1 MTHKGNMMKNIS
13 KYAIGLGAALVV
25 GCASVP
31 PPTERIA
38 ISKVAIDNA
47 VSAGGP
53 EFAPAEMN
61 SARDKLARANVALS
75 VNDYAG
81 AKWLAEQAQAD
92 ADLAAS
98 KSRTA
103 QAQKAALAVQED
115 GRVLHE
121 ELDRKSK

>member
-1 MTHKGNMMKNIS
+1 MKNIS
-13 KYAIGLGAALVV
+13 KYAIGLSAALIV
-25 GCASVP
+25 GCANVP

-53 EFAPAEMN
+53 EFAPAEMK
-61 SARDKLARANVALS
+61 SAREKLAQANVAMAK
-75 VNDYAG
+75 NDYVN
-81 AKWLAEQAQAD
+81 AKWLAEQSQAD

-98 KSRTA
+98 MSRNA
-103 QAQKAALAVQED
+103 KAQKAALAVQED
-115 GRVLHE
+115 GRVLQQ

>member
-1 MTHKGNMMKNIS
+1 MMKNIS

-31 PPTERIA
+31 APTERIA

-47 VSAGGP
+47 VSAGGA
-53 EFAPAEMN
+53 EFAPTEMN
-61 SARDKLARANVALS
+61 SARDKLARANLALAA
-75 VNDYAG
+75 NDNVS
-81 AKWLAEQAQAD
+81 AKWLAEQAQVD

-103 QAQKAALAVQED
+103 KAQKAAVAVQED
-115 GRVLHE
+115 GRVLQQ

>member
-1 MTHKGNMMKNIS
+1 MKNIS
-13 KYAIGLGAALVV
+13 KYAIGLGAALIV

-53 EFAPAEMN
+53 EFAPAEMK
-61 SARDKLARANVALS
+61 SARDKLARANVAMAA
-75 VNDYAG
+75 NDYVG

-92 ADLAAS
+92 ADLATS

-103 QAQKAALAVQED
+103 KAQKAAFAVQED
-115 GRVLHE
+115 GRVLQE

>member
-1 MTHKGNMMKNIS
+1 MKNIS
-13 KYAIGLGAALVV
+13 QYAIGLGAALVL
-25 GCASVP
+25 GCASTP

-53 EFAPAEMN
+53 EFAPAEMQ
-61 SARDKLARANVALS
+61 SARDKLARANVAMTEK
-75 VNDYAG
+75 DYAG
-81 AKWLAEQAQAD
+81 AKWLAEQSQVD

-98 KSRTA
+98 KSRSA
-103 QAQKAALAVQED
+103 QAQKAASAVKED
-115 GRVLHE
+115 GRVLQE

>member
-1 MTHKGNMMKNIS
+1 MKNIA
-13 KYAIGLGAALVV
+13 KYTIGLAAALVL
-25 GCASVP
+25 GCASTP

-53 EFAPAEMN
+53 EFAPAEMK
-61 SARDKLARANVALS
+61 SARDKLARANVAMAEK
-75 VNDYAG
+75 DYAG
-81 AKWLAEQAQAD
+81 AKWLAEQSQVD

-98 KSRTA
+98 KSRSA
-103 QAQKAALAVQED
+103 LAQKAALAVRED
-115 GRVLHE
+115 GRVLQE